1 MELNQWPTVYETVAL
16 PLSYTGNFKYWIFHI
31 DLVLWLKE
39 FMSKIDPELKKKLL
53 KESQSPFKGLR
64 RILWIAF
71 SGSAFLGLLIMLSR
85 IASGTELQLNNLLIQ
100 LGACLIFPTLL
111 IIDRNED

>member
-1 MELNQWPTVYETVAL
+1 M
-16 PLSYTGNFKYWIFHI
+16 
-31 DLVLWLKE
+31 KE

-53 KESQSPFKGLR
+53 KETQTPFKGLR

-85 IASGTELQLNNLLIQ
+85 IASGNDLQLNNILVQ
-100 LGACLIFPTLL
+100 LGACILFPTLL
-111 IIDRNED
+111 FFDRNKNS